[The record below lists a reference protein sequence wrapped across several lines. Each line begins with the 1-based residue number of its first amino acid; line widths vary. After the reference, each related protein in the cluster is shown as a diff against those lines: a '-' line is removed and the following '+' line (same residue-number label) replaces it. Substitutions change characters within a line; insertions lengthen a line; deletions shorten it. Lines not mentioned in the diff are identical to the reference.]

1 MAIRTIV
8 QDGDP
13 ILKKVCRPVTSFD
26 AKLGTLLDDMKET
39 LIQAQGLGLA
49 GPQVGYMRRL
59 FICMDDRE
67 WINDEIPENPTI
79 IEFVNPE
86 ILELSE
92 EKVNLYEGCLS
103 FPGHNGA
110 IERSKHVKVRAQDR
124 NGNWFEMEADDML
137 ARCIQHENNH
147 LDGITIMDLATS
159 FYEDEYPEDKE

>member
-26 AKLGTLLDDMKET
+26 AKLGTLLDDMKDT

-110 IERSKHVKVRAQDR
+110 IERSKQVKVRAQDR

-159 FYEDEYPEDKE
+159 FYEDEYPEDEE

>member
-13 ILKKVCRPVTSFD
+13 ILKKVCRQVTSFD
-26 AKLGTLLDDMKET
+26 AKLGTLLDDMRET

-159 FYEDEYPEDKE
+159 FYEDEYPEDEE